1 MAKAKKI
8 LKALG
13 WTVLGIVAVAAGLA
27 AYVQLTG
34 IPRYEPEKVAFM
46 VQYTPER
53 VARGRRTVTRLC
65 ASCHK
70 GRETGALTGHA
81 MTDAPG
87 VFGWIHS
94 ANITQDEEFGIGRY
108 TDSELAYLL
117 RTGIT
122 RDGRYTPPWMLK
134 FPLLADEE
142 LREIIAFLRSG
153 DPLVRPIRLQAP
165 ASRPSF
171 FTKMLTHVAFKPLP
185 YPTEVIE
192 APPATD
198 RVAYGRYLVQAKLD
212 CYACHSKSFATVD
225 ELVPENTVGYLGGGN
240 PMKDRT
246 GGVVHT
252 ANLTPDVATGIG
264 SWTYEQFRRTL
275 ATGIRPDG
283 RALRSPM
290 TARTDIDDEE
300 AAAIWAY
307 LRTVPALHN
316 PLPTPPALPRETQAD
331 AGSAVYYK
339 YGCNVCHGAD
349 GSEPHDLRRAREKF
363 PTDDAL
369 VDWIRHPE
377 RTRPGISMP
386 TWDGMIE
393 EHEYAPLVR
402 FVRALGD
409 APRRASN
416 QAEVSSGA
424 P

>member
-13 WTVLGIVAVAAGLA
+13 WTVLGIALVAGALA
-27 AYVQLTG
+27 AYVQVTG
-34 IPRYEPEKVAFM
+34 IPHYEPRKVAFE
-46 VQYTPER
+46 VERTPER

-94 ANITQDEEFGIGRY
+94 ANITQDPEFGIGKY
-108 TDSELAYLL
+108 TDAELAYLL
-117 RTGIT
+117 RTGVT

-142 LREIIAFLRSG
+142 LREIIAFLRSD
-153 DPLVRPIRLQAP
+153 DPLVRPVRLAAP
-165 ASRPSF
+165 RSRPSF
-171 FTKMLTHVAFKPLP
+171 FTKALAQFAFKPLP
-185 YPTEVIE
+185 YPAQAIV
-192 APPATD
+192 APPAHD
-198 RVAYGRYLVQAKLD
+198 RVAYGRYLVVAKLD

-225 ELVPENTVGYLGGGN
+225 ALVPESTPGYLGGGN
-240 PMKDRT
+240 PMHDRT
-246 GGVVHT
+246 GGVVYT
-252 ANLTPDVATGIG
+252 ANLTPDVETGIG
-264 SWTYEQFRRTL
+264 SWTFEDFRRTL
-275 ATGIRPDG
+275 KTGIRPDG

-290 TARTDIDDEE
+290 TARTDLDDEE
-300 AAAIWAY
+300 LAAIWEY
-307 LRTVPALHN
+307 LRTVPALRN
-316 PLPTPPALPRETQAD
+316 PRPSPPPWPAGTQAD

-349 GSEPHDLRRAREKF
+349 GSAPHDLRRAREKF

-369 VDWIRHPE
+369 VGWIKHPE

-416 QAEVSSGA
+416 EAAASSAA

>member
-1 MAKAKKI
+1 MAKTAKV
-8 LKALG
+8 LKVLG
-13 WTVLGIVAVAAGLA
+13 WSVLGIVTVAGGAAV
-27 AYVQLTG
+27 YIQVTG
-34 IPRYEPEKVAFM
+34 IPRY
-46 VQYTPER
+46 TPEPVSFPVEYTQER
-53 VARGRRTVTRLC
+53 VVRGRRTVTRLC
-65 ASCHK
+65 ASCHQ
-70 GRETGALTGHA
+70 GRETGALSGHA

-87 VFGWIHS
+87 AFGWIHS
-94 ANITQDEEFGIGRY
+94 ANITQDPQYGIGRY

-117 RTGIT
+117 RTGIA

-134 FPLLADEE
+134 FPHLADEE
-142 LREIIAFLRSG
+142 LREIISFLRSD
-153 DPLVRPIRLQAP
+153 DPLVRPIPLSAP
-165 ASRPSF
+165 KSRPSF
-171 FTKMLTHVAFKPLP
+171 FTKFLARVAFRPLP
-185 YPTEVIE
+185 YPDHEIV
-192 APPATD
+192 APPASD
-198 RVAYGRYLVQAKLD
+198 RVAYGRYLVTAKLD
-212 CYACHSKSFATVD
+212 CFNCHSKDFSTND
-225 ELVPENTVGYLGGGN
+225 DLVPERSKGYLGGGN
-240 PMKDRT
+240 AMKDRT
-246 GGVVHT
+246 GGVVYT

-300 AAAIWAY
+300 AAAIWTY

-316 PLPTPPALPRETQAD
+316 PLPSPPAWPAETQAD

-349 GSEPHDLRRAREKF
+349 GSAPHDLRRSRERF
-363 PTDDAL
+363 PTDEAL
-369 VDWIRHPE
+369 VGRIRHPE

-402 FVRALGD
+402 FVRSLAD
-409 APRRASN
+409 APRRASR
-416 QAEVSSGA
+416 QAAVSSGA

>member
-1 MAKAKKI
+1 MAKAKTI
-8 LKALG
+8 VKALG
-13 WTVLGIVAVAAGLA
+13 WAVLGVAAVAGAAA
-27 AYVQLTG
+27 AYVQVRG
-34 IPRYEPEKVAFM
+34 IPRYEPRKVAFEFEHT
-46 VQYTPER
+46 QER

-87 VFGWIHS
+87 RFGWIHS
-94 ANITQDEEFGIGRY
+94 ANITQDPELGIGKY
-108 TDSELAYLL
+108 TDAELAYLL

-134 FPLLADEE
+134 FPHLADEE
-142 LREIIAFLRSG
+142 LREIIAFLRSD
-153 DPLVRPIRLQAP
+153 DPLVRPIRLAAP

-171 FTKMLTHVAFKPLP
+171 FTKLLAHVAFKPLP
-185 YPTEVIE
+185 YPAHEIV

-198 RVAYGRYLVQAKLD
+198 RVAYGRYLVTAKLD
-212 CYACHSKSFATVD
+212 CFNCHSKSFATND
-225 ELVPENTVGYLGGGN
+225 DLVPENSQGFLGGGN
-240 PMKDRT
+240 AMKDRT
-246 GGVVHT
+246 GGVVYT
-252 ANLTPDVATGIG
+252 ANLTPDVETGIG
-264 SWTYEQFRRTL
+264 SWTFAQFRRTL

-307 LRTVPALHN
+307 LRTVPALRN
-316 PLPTPPALPRETQAD
+316 PLPPPPALPPETQAD

-349 GSEPHDLRRAREKF
+349 GSAPHDLRRARDRF
-363 PTDDAL
+363 PTDGAL
-369 VDWIRHPE
+369 TDWIRHPE
-377 RTRPGISMP
+377 RTRPGISRP

-416 QAEVSSGA
+416 RAAVSSGA